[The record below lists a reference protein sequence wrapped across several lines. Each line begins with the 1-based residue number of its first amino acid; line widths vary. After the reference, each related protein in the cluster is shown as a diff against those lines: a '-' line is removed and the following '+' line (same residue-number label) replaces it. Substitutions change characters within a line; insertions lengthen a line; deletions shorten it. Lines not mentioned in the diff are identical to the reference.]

1 MSLDTLKIS
10 PGFESYM
17 PKEYVD
23 LVERGPYGRDVKV
36 SEMGTFKEII
46 EEHPMCAGCAM
57 TLFIRTALIGLPA
70 PEHTVILGTA
80 GCGRLVL
87 SQASIPF
94 IYGNYGD
101 TNGVASG
108 LKRGLE
114 IRFPNQTKDVV
125 VMAGDGGLA
134 DIGFSCVMH
143 SWFRKEKFTTVML
156 DNEVYGNTGGQE
168 SGMTNKGMVLK
179 MAPFGKKF
187 EKMDMIGLAKTA
199 GVAYIAR
206 LAPTNP
212 TRIANVIRKAV
223 LIAREVGPTYVQAY
237 TSCNIEYAIPTPKV
251 MDDAREV
258 EKDRYGFMEII
269 SDEAKAYL
277 ERIEQ
282 EKKAKAKAVAAS
294 KAGA

>member
-1 MSLDTLKIS
+1 MSLETLKIS

-23 LVERGPYGRDVKV
+23 LVERGPYGREVKV

-114 IRFPNQTKDVV
+114 IRFPNQMKDVV
-125 VMAGDGGLA
+125 VMAGDGGLS
-134 DIGFSCVMH
+134 DIGFSAVMH

-168 SGMTNKGMVLK
+168 SGMTNKGVVLK
-179 MAPFGKKF
+179 MAPHGKKF

-277 ERIEQ
+277 EGIEQ
-282 EKKAKAKAVAAS
+282 EKKAKAKAVAAPQ
-294 KAGA
+294 A

>member
-1 MSLDTLKIS
+1 
-10 PGFESYM
+10 M

-23 LVERGPYGRDVKV
+23 LVERGPYGREVKV

-114 IRFPNQTKDVV
+114 IRFPNQMKDVV
-125 VMAGDGGLA
+125 VMAGDGGLS
-134 DIGFSCVMH
+134 DIGFSAVMH

-168 SGMTNKGMVLK
+168 SGMTNKGVVLK
-179 MAPFGKKF
+179 MAPHGKKF

-277 ERIEQ
+277 EGIEQ
-282 EKKAKAKAVAAS
+282 EKKAKAKAVAAP
-294 KAGA
+294 KA

>member
-1 MSLDTLKIS
+1 MSLETLKIS

-23 LVERGPYGRDVKV
+23 LVERGPYGREVKV

-57 TLFIRTALIGLPA
+57 TLFIRTALIGLPT

-114 IRFPNQTKDVV
+114 IRFPNQMKDVV
-125 VMAGDGGLA
+125 VMAGDGGLS
-134 DIGFSCVMH
+134 DIGFSAVMH

-168 SGMTNKGMVLK
+168 SGMTNKGVVLK
-179 MAPFGKKF
+179 MAPHGKKF

-277 ERIEQ
+277 EGIEQ
-282 EKKAKAKAVAAS
+282 EKKAKAKAVAAPT
-294 KAGA
+294 A